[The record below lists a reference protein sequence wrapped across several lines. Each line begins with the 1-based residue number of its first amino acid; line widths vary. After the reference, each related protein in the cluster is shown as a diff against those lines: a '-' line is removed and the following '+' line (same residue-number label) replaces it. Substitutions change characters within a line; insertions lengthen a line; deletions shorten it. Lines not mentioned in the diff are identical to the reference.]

1 MSEHIQ
7 CIPLGSSVASMQPLG
22 FFRASGVFVV
32 LKGHWQTMVEQNQI
46 SRLHICAMLAH
57 IVLTLYFSSVAAYML
72 ACCCAGP
79 LVTFA
84 TDKTGQKVTELQQ
97 PVLKLPPVLDEL
109 QTFIFRP
116 LAAKIPVIDSFYN
129 GLVAHN
135 DSLKATTEPASLSG
149 ADILAALVVSAL
161 TSEFE
166 GGDEIVIAGNK

>member
-1 MSEHIQ
+1 VH
-7 CIPLGSSVASMQPLG
+7 SSS
-22 FFRASGVFVV
+22 
-32 LKGHWQTMVEQNQI
+32 
-46 SRLHICAMLAH
+46 
-57 IVLTLYFSSVAAYML
+57 

-79 LVTFA
+79 SVTFA
-84 TDKTGQKVTELQQ
+84 SDKTGQKVTELQQ

-135 DSLKATTEPASLSG
+135 DSLKATIEPASLSG

-161 TSEFE
+161 TSEFD
-166 GGDEIVIAGNK
+166 GGDEIVIAGDK